1 MTLAGGSVEPPA
13 AQAAQDETAPLLAK
27 QRNKPNPLPKLQLAI
42 IYAIKLTLP
51 ITHTQSLPYYNVFIE
66 KLAASQGADTGYYSG
81 LAHTVASVTQ
91 LTSMFVW
98 GRISDKY
105 GRVPVILLGTAGMA
119 IFTVFFGLSGS
130 LTSLLLN
137 RFFGGFFFGITG
149 AIHSVVGE
157 LSDETNQSIAFP
169 LYDVISALGYVIG
182 PLIGGT
188 FAEPAKQWPDLFT
201 NPFWTQYPY
210 VLPCLISAAISIAA
224 SLLSVFALKE
234 TLPTKSPN
242 TATVQASRTDEELEP
257 LVVEPT
263 ADIIIEVEEIDFE
276 PLGVRQL
283 LSIPVLLAVFTSSAA
298 LGFAGS
304 CFNSVFVLMAYSP
317 INQGG
322 LALSVRLRLP
332 DRSFLLLVLIADLTP
347 PHRLRSSLHSLLH
360 LASQRSNSHAPT
372 VVPRTFN
379 THLPSSSSS
388 FLARSPTF
396 PKQPSQIGR
405 ALSGMGAV
413 SILLKLCMPALLRRY
428 GTLNMFD
435 FCMYSWVVAF
445 ASLPLASWVAQA
457 SAAAVDG
464 LQQFRDASTGE
475 WISVGFVLFLS
486 RLGCLAFSIIMIL
499 TKDHT
504 PGTTS
509 LGTTNGL
516 AELFQSL
523 AGAAGPIVVS
533 SLFAVSAKKHL
544 LGRYLWVVF
553 MVLESGFG
561 AWVAYRIRR
570 FRD

>member
-119 IFTVFFGLSGS
+119 VFTIFFGLSGS

-304 CFNSVFVLMAYSP
+304 CFNNVFVLMAYSP

-322 LALSVRLRLP
+322 LALS
-332 DRSFLLLVLIADLTP
+332 
-347 PHRLRSSLHSLLH
+347 
-360 LASQRSNSHAPT
+360 
-372 VVPRTFN
+372 
-379 THLPSSSSS
+379 
-388 FLARSPTF
+388 
-396 PKQPSQIGR
+396 PSQIGR

-413 SILLKLCMPALLRRY
+413 SILLKLCMPALLRRF

-544 LGRYLWVVF
+544 LGGYLWVVF